1 VIAYKF
7 LRTGRL
13 GPFSDFRWPEAGEWV
28 RSASALTPCKRGI
41 HACRIEDLPWWL
53 ADELWEIELGGEPTA
68 HSHKLV
74 ASSGRLVARV
84 ADWSPACAEEFSAA
98 CAWRA
103 RDRAAQ
109 TLRAAERDELA
120 AELEM
125 CTTLDGLVSCTR
137 ALISQAPEA
146 RINLAVASDG
156 GQTALAGAAATS
168 AYIAAQAAARID
180 GRSGY
185 AAERRWQANW
195 LGDRLSLRSELDDER
210 NEP

>member
-13 GPFSDFRWPEAGEWV
+13 GPFTDFRWPAAGEWV
-28 RSASALTPCKRGI
+28 RPKSEVAPCKCGI

-68 HSHKLV
+68 HEHKLV
-74 ASSGRLVARV
+74 APSGRLVSRV
-84 ADWSPACAEEFSAA
+84 AEWNRRCAERFAAA

-109 TLRAAERDELA
+109 TLRAGPHDQLA
-120 AELEM
+120 AELET
-125 CTTLDGLVSCTR
+125 CTTLDGLVACTR
-137 ALISQAPEA
+137 ELISRAPEA
-146 RINLAVASDG
+146 RINLAVAGDG
-156 GQTALAGAAATS
+156 GQAALAGAAATS
-168 AYIAAQAAARID
+168 AYIAGQAAARIE

-185 AAERRWQANW
+185 DAERRWQADW
-195 LGDRLSLRSELDDER
+195 LRDRLALRGDSNDQR
-210 NEP
+210 NRR